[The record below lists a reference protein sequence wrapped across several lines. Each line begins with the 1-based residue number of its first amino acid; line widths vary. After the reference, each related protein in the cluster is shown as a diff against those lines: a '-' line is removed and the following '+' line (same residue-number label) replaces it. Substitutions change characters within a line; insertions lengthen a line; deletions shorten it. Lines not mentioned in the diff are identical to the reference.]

1 MRSPLN
7 RSRTSASS
15 AKYPSTSMSACR
27 DACRSTS
34 PSSVARSSGSQ
45 TVKSRCSVKAIAGSP
60 SLTARSQA
68 RRMVEESDVSQDQ
81 WVWTWLSGG
90 RVSWDRIAV
99 DSPPSST
106 GPAGWSVSSAPLPTV
121 VVMSTAAPPS
131 EITEEALAVLRELT
145 GRPEA
150 VFREGQDAA
159 VAALVERQER
169 ALVVQRTGW
178 GKSAVD
184 FVSTALLR
192 RRGKGPT
199 LLVSP
204 LLALMRDQVAAA
216 ARAGIKAV
224 EISSSN
230 VTEWDDINARLAA
243 DEVDVLLVSP
253 ERLTNPRF
261 REEQLPDLVARCG
274 LLVVDEAHCVS
285 DWGHDFRPDYR
296 RIRDLLGTLPEGTPV
311 LATTATANARVV
323 DDVAEQLGAGGVSVT
338 TVRGPL
344 ARDSLRLGVLRLP
357 SDRARLAW
365 LAAHL
370 GDLPGSGIV
379 YTLTVAAAEETASL
393 LRDAGYDVR
402 AYTGRLDDADRREAE
417 EALRENRVKALVAT
431 SALGMGFDKPDLGF
445 VVHLGAPS
453 SPVSYY
459 QQVGRAGRAVE
470 KADALLLPGAED
482 ADIWRYFATSSMPR
496 EDHAAA
502 VLGAMADGKAWSVA
516 RLETVADVRRS
527 RLELLLKVL
536 AVDGAVE
543 RVQGGWRSTGQP
555 WVYDADRYARV
566 TRTREAE
573 QRAMIAYAR
582 PLDEAECRM
591 SFLQHALDDPTASPC
606 GRCDVCVGA
615 WYSGDLPDA
624 AADAASAVL
633 DRPGVELAPRAMWP
647 TGADRLGVDVKGK
660 IPPSEQLQ
668 TGRAVAR
675 LTDLGWGQRLRTL
688 LGDDGVGGV
697 VDLEAPGIEED
708 PDAAFDVPVKHSI
721 SDVPPDDEL
730 IRACARVLGSW
741 DWKERPGAVIAIPS
755 RRRPQLVA
763 GLAQGLARLGRL
775 PYLGEMTLQHGGPTG
790 KPGGNSAFRL
800 AAVWDRIVVGPELR
814 DRLAEAGSAP
824 VLLVDDLADSRWT
837 MTVAGRE
844 LRRAG
849 AAAVLPFVLALTA

>member
-1 MRSPLN
+1 MSTTASPPDL
-7 RSRTSASS
+7 
-15 AKYPSTSMSACR
+15 
-27 DACRSTS
+27 
-34 PSSVARSSGSQ
+34 
-45 TVKSRCSVKAIAGSP
+45 AGSVG
-60 SLTARSQA
+60 A
-68 RRMVEESDVSQDQ
+68 
-81 WVWTWLSGG
+81 
-90 RVSWDRIAV
+90 
-99 DSPPSST
+99 
-106 GPAGWSVSSAPLPTV
+106 
-121 VVMSTAAPPS
+121 
-131 EITEEALAVLRELT
+131 EALEVLRELT
-145 GRPEA
+145 GRPDA

-159 VAALVERQER
+159 VAALVERSQR

-178 GKSAVD
+178 GKSAVY

-192 RRGKGPT
+192 RRGAGPT

-216 ARAGIKAV
+216 ARAGIRAV
-224 EISSSN
+224 EISSAN
-230 VTEWDDINARLAA
+230 ATEWDDVAARLAA

-261 REEQLPDLVARCG
+261 REEQLPDLVRRCG

-296 RIRDLLGTLPEGTPV
+296 RIRDLLATLPEGTPV
-311 LATTATANARVV
+311 LATTATANERVV
-323 DDVAEQLGAGGVSVT
+323 GDVAEQLGAGGVEVT

-357 SDRARLAW
+357 TDRARLGW

-379 YTLTVAAAEETASL
+379 YTLTVAAAEEAAAL
-393 LRDAGYDVR
+393 LREAGHEVR
-402 AYTGRLDDADRREAE
+402 AYTGRLDDADRKEAE
-417 EALRENRVKALVAT
+417 EALRANRVKALVAT

-470 KADALLLPGAED
+470 HADVLLLPGPED
-482 ADIWRYFATSSMPR
+482 LAIWQWFATSSMPR

-502 VLGAMADGKAWSVA
+502 VLSAMADGQAWSVA

-543 RVQGGWRSTGQP
+543 RVQGGWRSTGRP

-566 TRTREAE
+566 TKTREAE

-582 PLDEAECRM
+582 PVGEAQCRM
-591 SFLQHALDDPTASPC
+591 AFLQEALDDPTAAPC
-606 GRCDVCVGA
+606 GRCDVCAGP
-615 WYSGDLPDA
+615 WYSSDVPA
-624 AADAASAVL
+624 AAAEAASAAL

-660 IPPSEQLQ
+660 IPPGEQLG

-675 LTDLGWGQRLRTL
+675 LTDLGWGQKLRTL

-697 VDLEAPGIEED
+697 VTLDLEAPSIEED
-708 PDAAFDVPVKHSI
+708 PDAAFDAPVQRSV

-730 IRACARVLGSW
+730 LRACARVLAAW
-741 DWKERPGAVIAIPS
+741 DWQERPGAVVAVPS
-755 RRRPQLVA
+755 RRRPRLVT
-763 GLAQGLARLGRL
+763 GVAQGLARMGRL
-775 PYLGEMTLQHGGPTG
+775 PYLGELSLAHGGPTG
-790 KPGGNSAFRL
+790 GPGGNSAFRL
-800 AAVWDRIVVGPELR
+800 AAVWERIVVGDELR
-814 DRLAEAGSAP
+814 GRLGEAGTAP

-849 AAAVLPFVLALTA
+849 VAGVLPFALALTA

>member
-1 MRSPLN
+1 M
-7 RSRTSASS
+7 T
-15 AKYPSTSMSACR
+15 
-27 DACRSTS
+27 
-34 PSSVARSSGSQ
+34 
-45 TVKSRCSVKAIAGSP
+45 
-60 SLTARSQA
+60 
-68 RRMVEESDVSQDQ
+68 
-81 WVWTWLSGG
+81 
-90 RVSWDRIAV
+90 
-99 DSPPSST
+99 
-106 GPAGWSVSSAPLPTV
+106 
-121 VVMSTAAPPS
+121 TAAPSS
-131 EITEEALAVLRELT
+131 EVASSVHAEALAVLRELT
-145 GRPEA
+145 GRPDA

-159 VAALVERQER
+159 VSALVERSQR

-178 GKSAVD
+178 GKSAVY

-216 ARAGIKAV
+216 ARAGIRAV
-224 EISSSN
+224 EISSAN
-230 VTEWDDINARLAA
+230 MTEWDDIAARLAA
-243 DEVDVLLVSP
+243 DDVDVLLVSP

-261 REEQLPDLVARCG
+261 REEQLPGLVARCG
-274 LLVVDEAHCVS
+274 LVVVDEAHCVS

-296 RIRDLLGTLPEGTPV
+296 RIRDLLGTLPAGTPV
-311 LATTATANARVV
+311 LATTATANERVV
-323 DDVAEQLGAGGVSVT
+323 EDVAEQLGAGGVEVT

-344 ARDSLRLGVLRLP
+344 SRDSLRLGVLRLP

-365 LAAHL
+365 LAARI

-379 YTLTVAAAEETASL
+379 YALTVAAAEETAAL
-393 LRDAGYDVR
+393 LRDAGHEVR
-402 AYTGRLDDADRREAE
+402 AYTGRLDDADRKDAE

-470 KADALLLPGAED
+470 HADVLLLPGPED
-482 ADIWRYFATSSMPR
+482 IAIWQWFATSSMPR

-502 VLGAMADGKAWSVA
+502 VLTAMADGKAWSVA

-543 RVQGGWRSTGQP
+543 RVQGGWRSTGRP
-555 WVYDADRYARV
+555 WVYDAERYGRV

-573 QRAMIAYAR
+573 QRAMIAYAK
-582 PLDEAECRM
+582 PVDEAECRM
-591 SFLQHALDDPTASPC
+591 AFLQSALDDPTAAPC
-606 GRCDVCVGA
+606 GRCDVCAGP
-615 WYSGDLPDA
+615 WYSTDVPEA
-624 AADAASAVL
+624 AAQAASAAL
-633 DRPGVELAPRAMWP
+633 DRPGVELAPRAQWP

-660 IPPSEQLQ
+660 IAAGDQLEP
-668 TGRAVAR
+668 GRAVAR
-675 LTDLGWGQRLRTL
+675 LTDLGWGQRLRSL

-708 PDAAFDVPVKHSI
+708 PDAAFDVPVQRSI
-721 SDVPPDDEL
+721 SDLPPDDEL
-730 IRACARVLGSW
+730 LRACARVLAAW
-741 DWKERPGAVIAIPS
+741 DWSQRPVAVVAVPS
-755 RRRPQLVA
+755 RRRPRLVT
-763 GLAQGLARLGRL
+763 GVAQGLARMGRL
-775 PYLGEMTLQHGGPTG
+775 DYLGEMSLAHGGPTG
-790 KPGGNSAFRL
+790 QPGGNSAFRL
-800 AAVWDRIVVGPELR
+800 AGVWDRIVVGPELR
-814 DRLAEAGSAP
+814 ERLASLAGP

-849 AAAVLPFVLALTA
+849 APAVLPFALALTA